1 MRVRKG
7 RAEAN
12 PAMRRILIVD
22 DQFLIVEYLRIWVET
37 YGYEVCGDAA
47 SASLALEMAAS
58 LKPDIVLMDVSLAA
72 GGDGVECARQI
83 LGIHPCAIIF
93 ITGADGEATMERV
106 ADLNPAGVVAKPV
119 DPEELRKALTAA
131 G

>member
-1 MRVRKG
+1 MSQTAKRV
-7 RAEAN
+7 
-12 PAMRRILIVD
+12 LIVD
-22 DQFLIVEYLRIWVET
+22 DQFLIVEFLRIWVET

-47 SASLALEMAAS
+47 SAPLAVQMACD

-83 LGIHPCAIIF
+83 QAAHPCSIIF

-106 ADLNPAGVVAKPV
+106 ADVNPAAVITKPV
-119 DPEELRKALTAA
+119 DHEELRRALAAA